1 MIRLTDLSKHLG
13 DFILDG
19 INLTVQDNEYFVIL
33 GPTGAGKTVLLET
46 IAGMYQ
52 PDKGEIWINGCN
64 VTSKCPEERNIG
76 FVYQDYLLF
85 PHLRVRDNILFGL
98 KIRRLSQ
105 RAMKTALEQM
115 VALLKIEHLLE
126 RYPDTLSGG
135 SSSG

>member
-1 MIRLTDLSKHLG
+1 MIRLNDLSKHLG

-64 VTSKCPEERNIG
+64 VNSPSKINCFSNTGFIFANIDSG
-76 FVYQDYLLF
+76 NCITPFI
-85 PHLRVRDNILFGL
+85 PT
-98 KIRRLSQ
+98 
-105 RAMKTALEQM
+105 M
-115 VALLKIEHLLE
+115 KIEVE
-126 RYPDTLSGG
+126 SRMSEVG
-135 SSSG
+135 SCAKSAF